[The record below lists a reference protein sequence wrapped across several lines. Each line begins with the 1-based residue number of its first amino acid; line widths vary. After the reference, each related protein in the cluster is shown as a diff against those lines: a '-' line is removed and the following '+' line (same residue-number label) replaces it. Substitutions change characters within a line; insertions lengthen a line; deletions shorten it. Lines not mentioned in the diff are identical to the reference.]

1 MAEVP
6 ELAATAATP
15 AVERRIVSVLFADL
29 VGFTPLSES
38 LDPEDVATIQDA
50 YFSATRET
58 IQRYGGV
65 LEKFI
70 GDAAMAVFGAPRA
83 RDDDAERAV
92 RAGLALIGALEQ
104 LEARLGM
111 QPRTLQLRVGVNTGE
126 VVHATSGPDSGRVTG
141 DTVNTAARLQA
152 AARPGSVLIGELTA
166 LTVAETIETTPIGTV
181 ELKGKA
187 DPVRAWEAVGARSQ
201 PSRDEALGAL
211 RAPMLG
217 RDEELARLHQA
228 LADVAG
234 AKTASRHL
242 IVAPPGVGKSRLLA
256 EFAAGAGT
264 QVLRARVRPQA
275 TAPYETV
282 AQLLAAADPA
292 SLQDALAGAGIPES
306 RAAVIGQ
313 EVARLLEPDTAA
325 GASAGDLAAERD
337 ARFDAWTTA
346 LDALAAGPQ
355 VWLVEDVHWAGG
367 DLLAF
372 LDHAGRAT
380 SRHGRLVVAT
390 ARPSLL
396 ETAPA
401 WCETTR
407 LDLSPLPFTD
417 AEGLVHALV
426 GAALPDELVRAVVER
441 ADGTPLFIEEL
452 LRTWASVGTLVH
464 DSNEGWHLAVQPE
477 AVSLPPTVQAIYAAQ
492 LDDLPPD
499 ARLVARRGSVAGR
512 RVPLAAFAPL
522 ELEGHGGRE
531 GLDALRRRAFMV
543 GPLDDPITGDAYGYR
558 HALLRDAGYASL
570 ARAERA
576 RLHVALARWLES
588 VAGERADVVAE
599 AIAEHLGSALESLP
613 ALFTEDLPDRGQLA
627 ADAAAWYQR
636 AAEAALRLAAI
647 DAAQRLLARSIELT
661 ADDAPVDRA
670 RRRLHLG
677 EILAASADLDAGI
690 GEMEAAL
697 DGFAAEPAGSADAA
711 YALARAYMQQIRF
724 GEAEELTAS
733 TLRLLVGEPAAHL
746 ARLHALHA
754 WSVAAQGRSDGVRAE
769 TDLAQ
774 ASAEAAGDPGLE
786 LDVLEHISSARDE
799 IDDADEADWARLEE
813 KALAIG
819 RWHQVVVAGR
829 IRAVLQADSDPRA
842 ALTKLAGV
850 GELASAHGLTE
861 QAGWVDYARCE
872 SAWVVGDWDEALLLG
887 ERSIAL
893 GERFAYE
900 RLAFRAWV
908 IVLPIAAA
916 RRLPAV
922 AEHWRVWWRGAAD
935 HFPTTQS
942 PYAQILHGAIPIWL
956 AEATGSPVTP
966 PPAHLTDAIIPM
978 GNPHFVGAV
987 ETLVRAWLDA
997 GRTDIAAIAAQR
1009 SAALAD
1015 DPGATRLMQAS
1026 AALLIG
1032 WVTGSRE
1039 SATTALE
1046 LARSHPAPWWEM
1058 RALSALGDLRAAA
1071 EIAKQLGYVP

>member
-6 ELAATAATP
+6 ELEASVPA
-15 AVERRIVSVLFADL
+15 AVERRIVTVLFADL
-29 VGFTPLSES
+29 VGFTSLSER
-38 LDPEDVATIQDA
+38 LDAEDVATVQDA
-50 YFSATRET
+50 YFAATRET

-111 QPRTLQLRVGVNTGE
+111 QPGTLQLRVGVNTGE

-152 AARPGSVLIGELTA
+152 AARPGSVLIGELTE

-201 PSRDEALGAL
+201 PSREEALGAL
-211 RAPMLG
+211 RAPMVG
-217 RDEELARLHQA
+217 RDDELAHLHHS
-228 LADVAG
+228 LAHATQTR
-234 AKTASRHL
+234 TASRHL

-256 EFAAGAGT
+256 EFATGADA

-282 AQLLAAADPA
+282 AQLLTAANPA
-292 SLQDALAGAGIPES
+292 SLQEALAGAGIPES

-325 GASAGDLAAERD
+325 STSAGDLAAERD
-337 ARFDAWTTA
+337 ARFDAWSTA
-346 LDALAAGPQ
+346 VDALANGPQ

-372 LDHAGRAT
+372 LDHAGHAT

-396 ETAPA
+396 ETAPE

-407 LDLSPLPFTD
+407 LDLLPLPQTD

-426 GAALPDELVRAVVER
+426 GAALPGELVRAVAER
-441 ADGTPLFIEEL
+441 SDGTPLFIEEL
-452 LRTWASVGTLVH
+452 LRTWASVGTLVR
-464 DSNEGWHLAVQPE
+464 EGDAWRLAVQPE
-477 AVSLPPTVQAIYAAQ
+477 TVSLPPTVQAIYAAQ

-512 RVPLAAFAPL
+512 RVPLAAFASL
-522 ELEGHGGRE
+522 ELEGHGSRE
-531 GLDALRRRAFMV
+531 GLDALRRRAFLV
-543 GPLDDPITGDAYGYR
+543 GPLEDPITGDAYGYR

-599 AIAEHLGSALESLP
+599 AIAEHLGSALDSLP
-613 ALFTEDLPDRGQLA
+613 ALITEDLPDRVELA
-627 ADAAAWYQR
+627 ADAAGWYER
-636 AAEAALRLAAI
+636 AAEGARRLAAI

-661 ADDAPVDRA
+661 ADDAPLDRA
-670 RRRLHLG
+670 RRRLRLG
-677 EILAASADLDAGI
+677 EILAASADLSAGI

-697 DGFAAEPAGSADAA
+697 EAYGDDADGLARAA

-724 GEAEELTAS
+724 GEAEELTAA
-733 TLRLLVGEPAAHL
+733 TIRRLDGQPAAHL

-754 WSVAAQGRSDGVRAE
+754 WSVAAQGRSDGVREE

-774 ASAEAAGDPGLE
+774 AAAETAADPELD
-786 LDVLEHISSARDE
+786 LDVLEHISAARDE

-829 IRAVLQADSDPRA
+829 VRAVLQADSDPRA

-872 SAWVVGDWDEALLLG
+872 SAWVVGAWDEALLLG
-887 ERSIAL
+887 ERSIAI

-900 RLAFRAWV
+900 RLAFRTWV

-916 RRLPAV
+916 RRLPSL
-922 AEHWRVWWRGAAD
+922 AEHWRSWWGGAAD

-956 AEATGSPVTP
+956 AEATGSPVTA
-966 PPAHLTDAIIPM
+966 PPADLTDAIIPM

-987 ETLVRAWLDA
+987 ETLTRAWLDA
-997 GRTDIAAIAAQR
+997 GQTDIAAIAAQR
-1009 SAALAD
+1009 SAALAA

-1026 AALLIG
+1026 AALLNA
-1032 WVTGSRE
+1032 WVTGSTDAA
-1039 SATTALE
+1039 ATVLD
-1046 LARSHPAPWWEM
+1046 LARQHPAPWWEM
-1058 RALSALGDLRAAA
+1058 RAFRALGDLRAAA
-1071 EIAKQLGYVP
+1071 EVAKQLGCMP